1 MTTVRIFMSFDRD
14 NDRDLHDRLVE
25 DAQRGGS
32 GFEIAARSGG
42 GSMSDRWSAGTRR
55 RISEADEVIVICG
68 EHTEASSRIAEE
80 LRMAQEEDKPYLLLW
95 GRRDSM
101 CQKPRGAR
109 AGDGMYRWTP
119 DTLGARIS
127 TTLRDAQPLRVPD
140 SCKRGGSA
148 AR

>member
-1 MTTVRIFMSFDRD
+1 
-14 NDRDLHDRLVE
+14 VE
-25 DAQRGGS
+25 EAQRGGC

-42 GSMSDRWSAGTRR
+42 GSMTDRWSAGTRR
-55 RISEADEVIVICG
+55 RIAEADEVIVICG
-68 EHTEASSRIAEE
+68 EHTEAC
-80 LRMAQEEDKPYLLLW
+80 
-95 GRRDSM
+95 RRDSM

-109 AGDGMYRWTP
+109 NGDGMYRWTP

-140 SCKRGGSA
+140 SCKRGGSV

>member
-1 MTTVRIFMSFDRD
+1 MT
-14 NDRDLHDRLVE
+14 
-25 DAQRGGS
+25 
-32 GFEIAARSGG
+32 
-42 GSMSDRWSAGTRR
+42 DRWSAGTRR
-55 RISEADEVIVICG
+55 RIAEADEVIVICG
-68 EHTEASSRIAEE
+68 EHTEACSRVAAE
-80 LRMAQEEDKPYLLLW
+80 LRIAQEEDKPYLLLW

-109 AGDGMYRWTP
+109 NGDGMYRWTS

-140 SCKRGGSA
+140 SCKRGGPA